1 MAKAAAKTKTP
12 ATKVFVPQSRAQVT
26 EAIALIGKHQRE
38 RTRIQATM
46 NDNLALIREKFE
58 AEAAPLGETLNA
70 LTEGVHVWCEA
81 HRDEL
86 TEGGK
91 TKTANLASGHV
102 KWRIS
107 PPKVLIKG
115 AETVIEIFRARGLL
129 GFIRTKEEIDK
140 EAILADPEAVA
151 GIRGVRIEQAEQFV
165 IEPFETELEEIAA

>member
-91 TKTANLASGHV
+91 TKT
-102 KWRIS
+102 
-107 PPKVLIKG
+107 LIKG